1 MRIRPVMLPA
11 CQFFSLTVLCITG
24 LRSGLVRSS
33 IHRSVWEMYDKGKK
47 LGSGMTGD
55 VFLVTNKVTGQA
67 FALKSM
73 ERRKINPDL
82 IEDLRNEIAILKMVR
97 VAWLLATLPVFLR
110 EYCWNTRDSCFVV
123 AWLAALWP
131 DRSPLPR

>member
-1 MRIRPVMLPA
+1 MWDA
-11 CQFFSLTVLCITG
+11 
-24 LRSGLVRSS
+24 
-33 IHRSVWEMYDKGKK
+33 YDKGKK

-55 VFLVTNKVTGQA
+55 VFQVTHKVTNQS

-97 VAWLLATLPVFLR
+97 GGSGGRAR
-110 EYCWNTRDSCFVV
+110 
-123 AWLAALWP
+123 
-131 DRSPLPR
+131 